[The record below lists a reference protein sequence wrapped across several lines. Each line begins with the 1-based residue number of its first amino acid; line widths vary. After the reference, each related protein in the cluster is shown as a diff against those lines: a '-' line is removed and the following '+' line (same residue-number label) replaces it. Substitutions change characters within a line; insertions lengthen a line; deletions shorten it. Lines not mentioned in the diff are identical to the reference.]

1 MREIKES
8 MPDGRILV
16 RRWKKPAGMEQKTGA
31 KAAETA
37 VKLTLADFRDSLM
50 YDLYV
55 RENIKSR
62 PSFASDQSPYKKEVR
77 EFFMAEEENPKW
89 LTDYAGFD
97 SRQMAKMAHLEHM
110 EDGTFVLFDYKKRDP
125 LSGNAGAVRFVYKDG
140 EETWQMK

>member
-1 MREIKES
+1 
-8 MPDGRILV
+8 
-16 RRWKKPAGMEQKTGA
+16 
-31 KAAETA
+31 
-37 VKLTLADFRDSLM
+37 M

-110 EDGTFVLFDYKKRDP
+110 EDGTFVLFDYKNRRIRCLGMWERCVLYTRMEKRH
-125 LSGNAGAVRFVYKDG
+125 GR
-140 EETWQMK
+140 

>member
-1 MREIKES
+1 M
-8 MPDGRILV
+8 
-16 RRWKKPAGMEQKTGA
+16 

-77 EFFMAEEENPKW
+77 EFFMAEEESPQW

-97 SRQMAKMAHLEHM
+97 SKQMAKMAHLEHM
-110 EDGTFVLFDYKKRDP
+110 EDGTFVLFDYKNRDP
-125 LSGNAGAVRFVYKDG
+125 LSGNARAVRFRYDWKGSRMVPAKPARI
-140 EETWQMK
+140 

>member
-1 MREIKES
+1 
-8 MPDGRILV
+8 
-16 RRWKKPAGMEQKTGA
+16 MEQSTPAAENRQEWSRKTGA

-77 EFFMAEEENPKW
+77 EFFMAEEESPQW

-97 SRQMAKMAHLEHM
+97 SKQMAKMAHLEHM
-110 EDGTFVLFDYKKRDP
+110 EDGTFVLFDYKNRDP
-125 LSGNAGAVRFVYKDG
+125 LSGNARAVRFRYDQKGSRMVPAKPARI
-140 EETWQMK
+140 

>member
-1 MREIKES
+1 MR
-8 MPDGRILV
+8 
-16 RRWKKPAGMEQKTGA
+16 KP
-31 KAAETA
+31 
-37 VKLTLADFRDSLM
+37 DFRDSLM

-110 EDGTFVLFDYKKRDP
+110 EDGMRRPINRAYFTMVALDEDDKPKQVPRLILETEAQRAEWKAAEKR
-125 LSGNAGAVRFVYKDG
+125 REMRMRRK
-140 EETWQMK
+140 EEGF